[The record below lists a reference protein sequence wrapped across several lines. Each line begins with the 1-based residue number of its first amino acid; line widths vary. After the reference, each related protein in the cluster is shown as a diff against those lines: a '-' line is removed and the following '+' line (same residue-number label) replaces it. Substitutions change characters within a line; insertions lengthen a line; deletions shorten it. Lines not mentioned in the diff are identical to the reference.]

1 MLELVEAEPY
11 TLIDRKSRFVAEL
24 FHATTPD
31 EAKGVIAA
39 QRQRYPDCSHVV
51 HAMSLGENAGILGCS
66 DDGEPSGT
74 AGRPVLEVLKGSRIS
89 QVVLTVTRWFGGT
102 KLGTGGLVHAYSE
115 AAKGVIA
122 SARTRERIATSQL
135 EFRLPYAILDQG
147 RRILLEAGFTVAA
160 ENYDGEG
167 VMIAGSIPRE
177 RVAEL
182 AAKLRDLSRG
192 AIDILAT
199 ASSP

>member
-1 MLELVEAEPY
+1 M
-11 TLIDRKSRFVAEL
+11 
-24 FHATTPD
+24 
-31 EAKGVIAA
+31 
-39 QRQRYPDCSHVV
+39 
-51 HAMSLGENAGILGCS
+51 
-66 DDGEPSGT
+66 EPSGT

-89 QVVLTVTRWFGGT
+89 RVVLTVTRWFGGT

-147 RRILLEAGFTVAA
+147 RRILQEAGFTVAA
-160 ENYDGEG
+160 ENYDGDG